1 MAFAHVNFL
10 AFLFKGDVEGG
21 RKSILEGIKLREE
34 LGVQLYTATGNC
46 DLGRKKLNI
55 RLARLYQLPY
65 LLVQATRPLLSASN
79 AALIGGRCSFESWRR
94 HIFDVG
100 AFFFFSNAALI
111 RANMV
116 ISSIID
122 RE

>member
-34 LGVQLYTATGNC
+34 LGLQLYTATGNC

-55 RLARLYQLPY
+55 LYQLPY

-100 AFFFFSNAALI
+100 GFFFFKCGAY
-111 RANMV
+111 
-116 ISSIID
+116 SSKYGN
-122 RE
+122 